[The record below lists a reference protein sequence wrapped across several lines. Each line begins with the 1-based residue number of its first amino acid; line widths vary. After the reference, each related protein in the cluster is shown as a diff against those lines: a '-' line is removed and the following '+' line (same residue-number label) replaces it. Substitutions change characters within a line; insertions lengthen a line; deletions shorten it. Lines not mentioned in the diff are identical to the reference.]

1 MTKAVVG
8 GPPAQPTTDNAPH
21 MTEQVG
27 AASFSDLVRAHYMR
41 EQERGNGA
49 AARNGAESEFTKRL
63 ERFEREEGKLAAVY
77 WSTRNASAV
86 ALTIGRPRHQ
96 NNPIIETDADVR
108 LHRVTDWVTK
118 SAEPIAELL
127 HECDVLAIRV
137 REILRGTSQRI
148 AMQWIYSVQEHALG
162 FLERSERR
170 NAAKEQ
176 TFVAAQRREL
186 ARIEKYYLRT
196 GAKAGRIVYVS
207 GMIAAATSIVLVCA
221 VLAIVLSYSSLWGPK
236 LEALLLSTG
245 AGAVGALVSVLS
257 RMSGMGDRFTV
268 DFEVGRPLLRRLGLY
283 KPFVGSVFGV
293 GTYFLLVAGLLPAES
308 NGDRL
313 YFYGIIAFLA
323 GFSERFTGVIFGNA
337 ERLVGGEPTPTES
350 SQQTDGAVDV
360 PAEAEVAAA
369 EPQAPPSG
377 QQPDPATG

>member
-1 MTKAVVG
+1 MTEAAAG
-8 GPPAQPTTDNAPH
+8 ALPAEAGTKGAPH
-21 MTEQVG
+21 VIEQVG
-27 AASFSDLVRAHYMR
+27 ASTFSDLVRAHFAR
-41 EQERGNGA
+41 EQERANGA
-49 AARNGAESEFTKRL
+49 ATQNGAEGEYTAQL
-63 ERFEREEGKLAAVY
+63 ERFEDKEGTLAAVY

-86 ALTIGRPRHQ
+86 ALTVGRARHKR
-96 NNPIIETDADVR
+96 NPIVETDTDVR

-170 NAAKEQ
+170 DVAKERA
-176 TFVAAQRREL
+176 FVTTQRKEL
-186 ARIEKYYLRT
+186 GRIEKYYLRA

-207 GMIAAATSIVLVCA
+207 GMIAAAAVIVAVCA
-221 VLAIVLSYSSLWGPK
+221 ALAIALSQSKDLWGLK
-236 LEALLLSTG
+236 VEALLLSTG

-257 RMSGMGDRFTV
+257 RMSGMSDKFTV

-293 GTYFLLVAGLLPAES
+293 ATYFLLVAGLLPADS
-308 NGDRL
+308 SGDSL
-313 YFYGIIAFLA
+313 YFYGVIAFLA

-337 ERLVGGEPTPTES
+337 ERLVGGE
-350 SQQTDGAVDV
+350 
-360 PAEAEVAAA
+360 
-369 EPQAPPSG
+369 APPTKQEQQQDG
-377 QQPDPATG
+377 DELQETAIDQQQPDPAAG